1 MAKSRKKAGEEK
13 YTAENFYK
21 LGIYYS
27 KKAVSLEFDNGQQE
41 NINDNWSKAA
51 KSFWL
56 SLCLG
61 NVKAAFAFFNC
72 RCHVCS
78 NEKEDVEIKTLMYG
92 AALQLT
98 PKKCT
103 EMLPKYRVEVP
114 ESMQVIIDEFVAV
127 VRKAQSDIHAEG
139 VNIEIVNSQIAKCS
153 NLIKLHSKL
162 TPNCLPTSAYEEA
175 EASYSYNGEVNLGYQ
190 SSVSDD
196 TVSTSSTYVSLLGE
210 EVQNQN

>member
-13 YTAENFYK
+13 YTAEGFYK
-21 LGIYYS
+21 SGKYYS

-41 NINDNWSKAA
+41 NINDNWTKAA
-51 KSFWL
+51 KNFWL

-78 NEKEDVEIKTLMYG
+78 NEKEDVEIKILMYG

-103 EMLPKYRVEVP
+103 GVLPEYRVEIP
-114 ESMQVIIDEFVAV
+114 ESMQAIIDEFVAV
-127 VRKAQSDIHAEG
+127 VRKTQFHAEG
-139 VNIEIVNSQIAKCS
+139 VNIEIVNRQITKCN
-153 NLIKLHSKL
+153 NLINLHSKL
-162 TPNCLPTSAYEEA
+162 TPNWLPISIHEEA
-175 EASYSYNGEVNLGYQ
+175 EAYYPYNGEVNLGYQ

-196 TVSTSSTYVSLLGE
+196 TVSTSSTYVSLLGKE
-210 EVQNQN
+210 